1 MEKFATLQEILEIYC
16 ISRKLVRDILRH
28 NCVDCYKKDDEIYIN
43 FKEFHKI
50 YTTKYNPVLFTVEE
64 RKEEK
69 KEIIKPIIENTINR
83 TFFNIFSTPVDYKKK
98 LKRNIAINY
107 AG

>member
-43 FKEFHKI
+43 LKEFHRV
-50 YTTKYNPVLFTVEE
+50 YTTKYNPVLFTIEE
-64 RKEEK
+64 SQKW
-69 KEIIKPIIENTINR
+69 EIIKPIIENKINR
-83 TFFNIFSTPVDYKKK
+83 TFLNIFTSPVDYHQKK
-98 LKRNIAINY
+98 LRKIAISY